1 MIFSPCST
9 CHSTPCCCQR
19 SGALCG
25 ECSETIQYAFQNI
38 NLAGVGVF
46 DNVTDFLVSF
56 RGVGSGDD
64 IIDVSFNDTTN
75 VIQISII
82 PGSLKVQQ
90 TFADSA
96 ARMSA
101 TPDFLGQLG
110 VQISD
115 QTIWIGTSIAV
126 NGWTVYTP

>member
-1 MIFSPCST
+1 MICNT
-9 CHSTPCCCQR
+9 CGCAPANCCCQR

-46 DNVTDFLVSF
+46 DNLTNFLASF
-56 RGVGSGDD
+56 RGIASGDEF
-64 IIDVSFNDTTN
+64 ISVTLNGVTN
-75 VIQISII
+75 AIEITLI

-101 TPDFLGQLG
+101 TPLFLGQLG
-110 VQISD
+110 VQINS
-115 QTIWIGTSIAV
+115 QEIYIGTSLAV
-126 NGWTVYTP
+126 NGWTIYTP

>member
-1 MIFSPCST
+1 M
-9 CHSTPCCCQR
+9 
-19 SGALCG
+19 
-25 ECSETIQYAFQNI
+25 
-38 NLAGVGVF
+38 F

-110 VQISD
+110 VQINS
-115 QTIWIGTSIAV
+115 QEIYIGTSLAV
-126 NGWTVYTP
+126 NGWTIYTP